1 MEVPERQKS
10 PSDSE
15 HKRLDQ
21 TEDEPN
27 SSPRGIETSEL
38 VAPGLSR
45 ALNAEDSDQQRSC
58 QASPSGST
66 VSSEDETQFKMSPD
80 TPDVKPQQLHGETRH
95 ISVSHG
101 DTEASPTGQRDL
113 LTCGQQGLDLQESGA
128 ELASQTASSYPNE
141 SADGASGVDG
151 GINLTGQKQSGK
163 LVYKIIYMHMYNY
176 KNSCTYYNYGSV
188 YHCMVYTDLFMCCMR
203 TVMKQVLHAKL
214 I

>member
-1 MEVPERQKS
+1 MSASKRPTVASEPIPFTANTSPPVDSPCAPHSAGSFEIVEVPERQKS

-80 TPDVKPQQLHGETRH
+80 TPDVKPQQLHGETDPTQH

-101 DTEASPTGQRDL
+101 DTEASPTGQCDL
-113 LTCGQQGLDLQESGA
+113 LTRGQQGLDLQESGA
-128 ELASQTASSYPNE
+128 ELASQTASSNPNE

-163 LVYKIIYMHMYNY
+163 LVYKIIYMH
-176 KNSCTYYNYGSV
+176 V
-188 YHCMVYTDLFMCCMR
+188 
-203 TVMKQVLHAKL
+203 
-214 I
+214 